1 MEKLGIQV
9 VEKMRN
15 TDNGEAVDTDNG
27 EAVDTDNG
35 EDRGHR

>member
-15 TDNGEAVDTDNG
+15 TDNGEAG
-27 EAVDTDNG
+27 
-35 EDRGHR
+35 GHQ

>member
-15 TDNGEAVDTDNG
+15 TDNGEAVDIDNG